1 MTDFLTPAERS
12 ERMSRIRGKHTRPE
26 VTLRKALH
34 RLGMRYRLHGA
45 GLPGKPD
52 IVFPRYKAIVF
63 VHGCF
68 WHRHPGCS
76 IATTPKSNT
85 DFWLDKFQKNIAR
98 DTKVVQALELLGW
111 RVFVVWECNLS
122 SATKTSST
130 AEQIAKLI
138 KSPNEKY
145 DLKIV

>member
-1 MTDFLTPAERS
+1 
-12 ERMSRIRGKHTRPE
+12 MSRIRGKNTRPE
-26 VTLRKALH
+26 VKLRKALH

-52 IVFPRYKAIVF
+52 IVFARYKAIIF

-98 DTKVVQALELLGW
+98 DAKAVETLKLLGW
-111 RVFVVWECNLS
+111 HVLVIWECNLS
-122 SATKTSST
+122 SAKK
-130 AEQIAKLI
+130 QILLQ
-138 KSPNEKY
+138 SR
-145 DLKIV
+145 

>member
-26 VTLRKALH
+26 ITLRKALY

-76 IATTPKSNT
+76 IATTPKSNI

-111 RVFVVWECNLS
+111 RVFVVWECSLS
-122 SATKTSST
+122 SATKASST

-138 KSPNEKY
+138 KSPNEKH

>member
-12 ERMSRIRGKHTRPE
+12 ERMSRIRGKNTRPE
-26 VTLRKALH
+26 VKLRKALH

-52 IVFPRYKAIVF
+52 IVFARYKAIIF

-98 DTKVVQALELLGW
+98 DAKAVETLKLLGW
-111 RVFVVWECNLS
+111 HVLVIWECNLS
-122 SATKTSST
+122 SAKKTNST

-138 KSPNEKY
+138 KNPNENMTSK
-145 DLKIV
+145 